1 MPGHPMRSAR
11 IILNNR
17 RVKGKTMDMDIESL
31 IAAASRAQQASE
43 HNIGNC
49 SRIWHI
55 GFFFDGVGRSIER
68 EAAASD

>member
-1 MPGHPMRSAR
+1 
-11 IILNNR
+11 
-17 RVKGKTMDMDIESL
+17 MDIESL

-43 HNIGNC
+43 YNIGNC

-55 GFFFDGVGRSIER
+55 GFFFCGVGHNTER